1 MFNGIERYLVDIPT
15 FKLWMNVF
23 GKKCARSKYNK
34 ILKNWLTGVLLK
46 NTDIFHIYFSIHVS
60 STYIIRNKV
69 KITFKIV
76 SNFM

>member
-1 MFNGIERYLVDIPT
+1 MFNGIERYLVDIPA

-23 GKKCARSKYNK
+23 GKKCAGSKYNK

-60 STYIIRNKV
+60 FTYIIRNKV